1 MSVRRGGVDQR
12 MDQQQFHDDS
22 MRQLLDL
29 AIAVCDVRSAVMRV
43 EAHAPIVSGDPIPLD
58 VEEALASWSVPNP
71 AALVIP
77 GDAGLERFAPGIHFY
92 AAVKLF
98 DSAGAL
104 RGTLALADGRAR
116 TLSESQ
122 RESLLLI
129 AAQAGRHIETSETI
143 RALREQQVPWWPLID
158 AAPVAVFCYHVA
170 SGRLSYVN
178 RRLAES
184 LGHTA
189 REVLELDSVTDIIT
203 DDQREVVKEMI
214 RRREAGDDREV
225 RYLTKVRR
233 RDGTVMEAAV
243 HSSIADTGAGRVVI
257 GVAVD
262 ITTEMASRRRLA
274 EREEY
279 FRALTEHLSDV
290 VAIVSA
296 NHVLAYISPSSAR
309 VLGYAPEELLGK
321 VTWATIHPDDAMAF
335 FAALSKL
342 AVGGAFECAETRIQH
357 KHGSWRTFEVEA
369 TNLLDH
375 PQIRGLVLNL
385 RDVTD
390 RKRMERE
397 LEQLNRLTSLGRLAA
412 QVAHEFNNVMMGI
425 QPMVEAIRRRAG
437 KDEAVLRFTD
447 VISTSIQ
454 RGKRITTDIL
464 RFSRPA
470 QLAVRAVD
478 VCNLAQQ
485 AADEIRPLLGERVE
499 LQLSVPDARLHVCA
513 DPAQLTQALINLAL
527 NARDAIDGG
536 GGVVTLAIDP
546 ADELVHIAVSDTGSG
561 IAENDLPYI
570 FEPLFTTKHRG
581 TGLGLSVVFQI
592 VAAHHGRIS
601 VDSEPGKGTTFHL
614 FIPAVSGECEGNDA
628 GPETPSRSRP
638 QSLRVLIVDDEEPV
652 ATGLRLSLEAVG
664 MDVHTVGTGAEALPA
679 LAAFAPDVVVLDLTL
694 PDDDG
699 RAVYERIAR
708 TSPVPVVFSSGHA
721 SESDIARLLE
731 PSRTAVLLKPYATEE
746 LLDAIHGLLGEEKR
760 R

>member
-1 MSVRRGGVDQR
+1 MESATLRTDRQPL
-12 MDQQQFHDDS
+12 FDDS
-22 MRQLLDL
+22 MRQLLQL
-29 AIAVCDVRSAVMRV
+29 AIAVCGVRSAVIRV
-43 EAHAPIVSGDPIPLD
+43 EAHAPVVSGDPIPLD
-58 VEEALASWSVPNP
+58 VEEALARWSASDPD
-71 AALVIP
+71 ALVIP
-77 GDAGLERFAPGIHFY
+77 GEAGLERCAPGINFY

-122 RESLLLI
+122 KESLLII
-129 AAQAGRHIETSETI
+129 AAQAGRDIEASETI
-143 RALREQQVPWWPLID
+143 RTLRELQAPWWPLID
-158 AAPVAVFCYHVA
+158 AAPVAIFCFHVA

-178 RRLAES
+178 RKLAES
-184 LGHTA
+184 LGYTA

-225 RYLTKVRR
+225 CYVTKVRC
-233 RDGTVMEAAV
+233 RDGTVMEAEV
-243 HSSIADTGAGRVVI
+243 HSTIADAGAGRIVI
-257 GVAVD
+257 GAAVD
-262 ITTEMASRRRLA
+262 ITTEMASRRRLI

-279 FRALTEHLSDV
+279 FRALTEYLSDAI
-290 VAIVSA
+290 AIV
-296 NHVLAYISPSSAR
+296 NRDHVLTYISPSSER
-309 VLGYAPEELLGK
+309 VLGYAAEELVGK
-321 VTWATIHPDDAMAF
+321 VTWAAIHPDDAPAF
-335 FAALSKL
+335 AAALSKL
-342 AVGGAFECAETRIQH
+342 AAGGPFECTETRIQH
-357 KHGSWRTFEVEA
+357 KHGNWRTFEVEA

-425 QPMVEAIRRRAG
+425 QPMVEAIRRRAA

-447 VISTSIQ
+447 VISASIQ

-470 QLAVRAVD
+470 QLAVRAVNIHD
-478 VCNLAQQ
+478 LVQQ
-485 AADEIRPLLGERVE
+485 AASEIRPLLGEQVKLE
-499 LQLSVPDARLHVCA
+499 LSLPEPRLNVCA

-536 GGVVTLAIDP
+536 GGVVTLEIEP
-546 ADELVHIAVSDTGSG
+546 AGAFVHIAVSDTGSG
-561 IAENDLPYI
+561 IAANDLPYI
-570 FEPLFTTKHRG
+570 FEPLYTTKPRG

-592 VAAHHGRIS
+592 VAAHRGRIS

-614 FIPAVSGECEGNDA
+614 FIPAVSGQCEGDDA
-628 GPETPSRSRP
+628 GAETASQSRQ
-638 QSLRVLIVDDEEPV
+638 QSLRVLIVDDEEPI

-664 MDVHTVGTGAEALPA
+664 MNVHTVGTGAEVLPA
-679 LAAFAPDVVVLDLTL
+679 IDAFAPDVVVLDLSL
-694 PDDDG
+694 PDEDG
-699 RAVYERIAR
+699 RAVYERIAKK
-708 TSPVPVVFSSGHA
+708 SPVPVIFSSGHA
-721 SESDIARLLE
+721 SESEIAKLLA
-731 PSRTAVLLKPYATEE
+731 PSRTAVLIKPYATEE